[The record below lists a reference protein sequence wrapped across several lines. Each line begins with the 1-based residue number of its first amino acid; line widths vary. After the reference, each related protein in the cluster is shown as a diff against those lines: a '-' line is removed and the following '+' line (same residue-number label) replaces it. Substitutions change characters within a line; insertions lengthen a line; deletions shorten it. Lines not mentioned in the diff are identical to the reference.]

1 MVIKMNG
8 ASIAVYRMCL
18 GALLCMTN
26 PPTSHAYPFSPRG
39 YLPMRL

>member
-8 ASIAVYRMCL
+8 TGIAVYRMCL
-18 GALLCMTN
+18 RAFFCRVN
-26 PPTSHAYPFSPRG
+26 PTSHAYPFSPRD